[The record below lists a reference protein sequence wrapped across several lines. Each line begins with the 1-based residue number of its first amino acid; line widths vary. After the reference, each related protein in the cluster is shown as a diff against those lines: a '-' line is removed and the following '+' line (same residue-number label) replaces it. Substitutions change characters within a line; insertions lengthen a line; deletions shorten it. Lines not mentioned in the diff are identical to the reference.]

1 MLLLVQPF
9 PPEGG
14 KKKKKNK
21 PGHLELS
28 LLLAKPLF
36 AIAAGGEDWQRAG
49 KERCPVV
56 LWRPQGLVITCR
68 AMRGPGRNT
77 LQPPPG
83 STCSAA
89 EAPSCFP
96 PHRPGRITVRRG
108 PRGQSTRCSRQK
120 PPPHP
125 HPHKTGTHSSQGP
138 PTRAAPRQ
146 PCVPFRAQF
155 ASVRVPESTH
165 LKVSFLP
172 QHLLILSTEIKK
184 APKKK
189 KSTRAGNFMLRLPQ
203 QQFHGPT
210 CGINH
215 SIPNASKASQGRE
228 RLPCVMT

>member
-96 PHRPGRITVRRG
+96 PHRPGHITVQRG

-120 PPPHP
+120 PPPPTAKQAHT
-125 HPHKTGTHSSQGP
+125 HHKGLPPGQLPASPVCPSEHSSLQSEFP
-138 PTRAAPRQ
+138 
-146 PCVPFRAQF
+146 
-155 ASVRVPESTH
+155 
-165 LKVSFLP
+165 
-172 QHLLILSTEIKK
+172 K
-184 APKKK
+184 AH
-189 KSTRAGNFMLRLPQ
+189 T
-203 QQFHGPT
+203 
-210 CGINH
+210 
-215 SIPNASKASQGRE
+215 
-228 RLPCVMT
+228 

>member
-14 KKKKKNK
+14 KKKKNK

-120 PPPHP
+120 PPPPPPPPQNRHTLITRASHQGSSP
-125 HPHKTGTHSSQGP
+125 PALRALQSTVRFSPSSQKHTP
-138 PTRAAPRQ
+138 KSLLSSP
-146 PCVPFRAQF
+146 
-155 ASVRVPESTH
+155 ASSHFLNRNKESTDEKEKH
-165 LKVSFLP
+165 KSRKLHAKV
-172 QHLLILSTEIKK
+172 
-184 APKKK
+184 APA
-189 KSTRAGNFMLRLPQ
+189 TVPWPNLR
-203 QQFHGPT
+203 H
-210 CGINH
+210 
-215 SIPNASKASQGRE
+215 
-228 RLPCVMT
+228 

>member
-9 PPEGG
+9 PPEGE
-14 KKKKKNK
+14 KKKKKKQTRTFRIK
-21 PGHLELS
+21 PAPGKTAFCYSSWRRRLAESWKGKVSCGPLAAPGSCYHLPSNEGTRQEYAAAS
-28 LLLAKPLF
+28 SWEHLLCCRGPLMLPTTP
-36 AIAAGGEDWQRAG
+36 ARAHHSAAGTKRA
-49 KERCPVV
+49 KHTV
-56 LWRPQGLVITCR
+56 LT
-68 AMRGPGRNT
+68 T
-77 LQPPPG
+77 EPP
-83 STCSAA
+83 
-89 EAPSCFP
+89 P
-96 PHRPGRITVRRG
+96 PHR
-108 PRGQSTRCSRQK
+108 
-120 PPPHP
+120 
-125 HPHKTGTHSSQGP
+125 KTGTHSSQGP